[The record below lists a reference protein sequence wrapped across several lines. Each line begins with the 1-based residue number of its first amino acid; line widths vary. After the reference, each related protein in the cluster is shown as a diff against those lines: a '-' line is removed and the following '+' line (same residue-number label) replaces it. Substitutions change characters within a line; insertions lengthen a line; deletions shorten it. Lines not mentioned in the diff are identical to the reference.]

1 MPRLRIAAT
10 LSALIALAVAPAAAH
25 AAVTGS
31 QITSWTS
38 NQPATSNNPYLISF
52 DNPPVGPTTLTV
64 KGTAAGTGS
73 VDIVCY
79 SGSTPTVTRIAA
91 SVAVQGNGTFNS
103 GAVPLK
109 PIAGSVCR
117 LRAVP
122 AGSDGAGNDVSNFAG
137 PTLAVSEAA
146 LPVATIGGAL
156 LNHGTP
162 YNVYVNDVTF
172 TGTAAWAS
180 PGVTPSTSAVGCGGP
195 FAAPIDSVG
204 NVGDY
209 AIDCTG
215 SLLSNDLGAF
225 GGRSEVQVDGRNAY
239 DPASAQALFAA
250 AGGHAASQ
258 NLSGFPTDLTGN
270 VTWDPTTGLLTS
282 TSDESWVI
290 CNGPNMQV
298 QSFATCPN
306 FVNSGVK
313 LQRTTTTSDGGR
325 VVTLTDT
332 WSSTDGQ
339 AHSLD
344 LLYDDFVGV
353 LALDSGNAGYEFPGQ
368 SSFSQS
374 SPGTDVPGPSNV
386 PGSILVRTNVTKPDG
401 DPSEAAGAIT
411 FGKAPSEFRFPSNN
425 EFEEHNLVLVPA
437 GGSASLSYIYSVGY
451 SVADVSALALAAQDR
466 FEPPSVVIGSPA
478 SGTAVSSPTVTVSGT
493 ADAGSGINSI
503 VVGGQTVPVASNGGW
518 TAQVPLSPGTNTIT
532 ALATDGAGATAQAQ
546 VAVVYNAPAP
556 PPAPPAPPAPVKCK
570 VPRTKGMKLAAAE
583 RAVRAAHCKVGKV
596 KHVASKKVRSGR
608 IMSTSPSAGR
618 ILKVGTKIEFFVS
631 KGR

>member
-1 MPRLRIAAT
+1 MPRFRIAAT
-10 LSALIALAVAPAAAH
+10 LSALVALAVAPAAAQ
-25 AAVTGS
+25 ATVSGS

-38 NQPATSNNPYLISF
+38 SQPGTPANNPYLISF
-52 DNPPVGPTTLTV
+52 DNPPLGPTTLTV
-64 KGTAAGTGS
+64 KGTATGTGS

-91 SVAVQGNGTFNS
+91 SVPVSSGSFNS
-103 GAVPLK
+103 GAVSLK

-122 AGSDGAGNDVSNFAG
+122 AGSDGPGNDISNFAG

-146 LPVATIGGAL
+146 LPVATIGGTL

-195 FAAPIDSVG
+195 FAAPIDSAG

-209 AIDCTG
+209 AIDCAG

-225 GGRSEVQVDGRNAY
+225 GGRSEVQIDGRNAY

-258 NLSGFPTDLTGN
+258 NLPGFPTDLTGN
-270 VTWDPTTGLLTS
+270 VTWDPSTGLLTS
-282 TSDESWVI
+282 TSEESWVV
-290 CNGPNMQV
+290 CNGPNLQV

-306 FVNSGVK
+306 FVDSGVK

-353 LALDSGNAGYEFPGQ
+353 LALDNGDAGYEFPGQ
-368 SSFSQS
+368 SGFSQS

-386 PGSILVRTNVTKPDG
+386 PGSILVRTNVTQPDG

-411 FGKAPSEFRFPSNN
+411 YGKAPSEFRFPSNN
-425 EFEEHNLVLVPA
+425 ELEEHNVMVVPA
-437 GGSASLSYIYSVGY
+437 GGSTSLRYVYSVGY

-478 SGTAVSSPTVTVSGT
+478 SGTAVSSPTTTVSGI
-493 ADAGSGINSI
+493 ADAGSGISSI
-503 VVGGQTVPVASNGGW
+503 VVGGQTVPVASSGAW

-532 ALATDGAGATAQAQ
+532 AVATDGAGATAQAQ
-546 VAVVYNAPAP
+546 VAVVYNAPP
-556 PPAPPAPPAPVKCK
+556 PPPPPPVKCK

-583 RAVRAAHCKVGKV
+583 RALRQAHCKVGKV
-596 KHVASKKVRSGR
+596 KHVKSKSIRSGR
-608 IMSTSPSAGR
+608 IKSTSPSAGK
-618 ILKVGTKIEFFVS
+618 ILRADTKIELFVS